1 MGKLG
6 LMILAVAAVA
16 LGGFL
21 FWPDAEAPMDQVQA
35 ASLSETDQHL
45 PIDQRPM
52 ASVEGVMIDLTCAA
66 KAKILTGSWDS
77 TDRDQNLEDGTLQQ
91 DCLTLKK
98 GQPAA
103 LLYEDK
109 IQAIFACN
117 PRGGGKIQR
126 TEEHGNPHALTKYAG
141 APVVVE
147 GFWANQGATLFVPVR
162 IRRRILH
169 AESFFTRGGWHT
181 VDCNHDGVPFS
192 ASDSLVPPTA
202 HH

>member
-6 LMILAVAAVA
+6 LMILAVAAVT
-16 LGGFL
+16 LGVFL
-21 FWPDAEAPMDQVQA
+21 LWPDVETPMDQVQA
-35 ASLSETDQHL
+35 ASLPDTDFNL

-66 KAKILTGSWDS
+66 RAKVLTGSWDH
-77 TDRDQNLEDGTLQQ
+77 TGLESVSEAAAMQ

-103 LLYEDK
+103 LFYEGRV
-109 IQAIFACN
+109 QAVFACN

-126 TEEHGNPHALTKYAG
+126 TEEHGNPHALTKYAD

-147 GFWANQGATLFVPVR
+147 GFWADQGTNLFVPVR

-192 ASDSLVPPTA
+192 ASDSLVPPAA

>member
-1 MGKLG
+1 MSKLG
-6 LMILAVAAVA
+6 LLILVVAAVV
-16 LGGFL
+16 LGVLFL
-21 FWPDAEAPMDQVQA
+21 WPDAKAPMDQVQA
-35 ASLSETDQHL
+35 ASLPETDYSL
-45 PIDQRPM
+45 PVDQRPM
-52 ASVEGVMIDLTCAA
+52 ASVEGVMIDLACAA
-66 KAKILTGSWDS
+66 KAKVLTGAWDGLD
-77 TDRDQNLEDGTLQQ
+77 TVFEDEAMQ

-103 LLYEDK
+103 LFYEDR
-109 IQAIFACN
+109 IQAVFACN

-126 TEEHGNPHALTKYAG
+126 SEEHGNPHALTKYAG

-147 GFWANQGATLFVPVR
+147 GFWADQGTSLFVPVR

-169 AESFFTRGGWHT
+169 AESFFTRGGWHS

-192 ASDSLVPPTA
+192 ASDSLVPPAA